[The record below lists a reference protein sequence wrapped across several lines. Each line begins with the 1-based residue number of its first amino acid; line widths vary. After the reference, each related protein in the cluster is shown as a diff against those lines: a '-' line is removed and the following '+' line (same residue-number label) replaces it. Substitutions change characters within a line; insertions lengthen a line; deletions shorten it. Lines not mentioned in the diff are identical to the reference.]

1 MIDLRSLS
9 AHLDVG
15 PDGIWYS
22 SGTGPVSYP
31 ACGNEACYQ
40 VEDSSFWFKHRNSC
54 IISVISLFPPVG
66 CGPIFDIGGG
76 NGFVS
81 LALARAGY
89 EVVMVEPGKEG
100 ACHARERGLENVV
113 CASIE
118 TAGFHPLSLPAI
130 GLFDVL
136 EHIEDDLDFLRCC
149 AQLLQESGRLY
160 LTVPAYNFLWSHEDE
175 LAGHFRRYTLKN
187 ICSLVESCGFVT
199 EFATYIFKFLPIPIA
214 LFRTLP
220 HRLGLS
226 RHLKRMPEIP
236 RGHSIRG
243 KWAENLVEWLLRKEL
258 RLLKQKR
265 PILMGG
271 SCLVVAKKP
280 GK

>member
-1 MIDLRSLS
+1 
-9 AHLDVG
+9 
-15 PDGIWYS
+15 
-22 SGTGPVSYP
+22 
-31 ACGNEACYQ
+31 
-40 VEDSSFWFKHRNSC
+40 VEDSSFWFQHRNDC
-54 IISVISLFPPVG
+54 IISVISLFPPVER
-66 CGPIFDIGGG
+66 GPIFDIGGG

-89 EVVMVEPGKEG
+89 EVVMVEPGKDG
-100 ACHARERGLENVV
+100 ARHARKRGIENVV

-149 AQLLQESGRLY
+149 GQLLQENGRLY

-199 EFATYIFKFLPIPIA
+199 EFKTYIFKFLPIPIA

-220 HRLGLS
+220 YRLGVS
-226 RHLKRMPEIP
+226 RALKKMPEGP
-236 RGHSIRG
+236 RGHGIRG
-243 KWAENLVEWLLRKEL
+243 KWAQNGVEWLLRQEV
-258 RLLKQKR
+258 RLLKQKKSIR
-265 PILMGG
+265 MGS
-271 SCLVVAKKP
+271 SCLVVAKKT